1 MLGYTSNT
9 TELCVQT
16 VGRMLAIL
24 QFGEERCSREVI
36 RHALKLLK
44 PILGLS
50 FAMTRGLSAAVSR
63 ATNVCIL
70 LHWTPCAVTQLLVC
84 LIVDQPLCCGLF
96 VGLHICVGL
105 ISKWVQRHDG

>member
-1 MLGYTSNT
+1 MLGYTSDT

-36 RHALKLLK
+36 RHVLKLLK

-50 FAMTRGLSAAVSR
+50 FAMTRGLSAAVSPAR
-63 ATNVCIL
+63 VHFS
-70 LHWTPCAVTQLLVC
+70 LHWSPCAVTRLLVYH
-84 LIVDQPLCCGLF
+84 IVEQPFCREVF
-96 VGLHICVGL
+96 VGLFCRSVI
-105 ISKWVQRHDG
+105 R